1 MMAAMTARIEPAR
14 HYFGTDGVRGVAGT
28 PPMTAAFAFRLGS
41 AAAEALRRRGGT
53 APRVAVG
60 MDTRRSGP
68 MLAHAITAGLT
79 SRGAHVTWLGV
90 MPTPGV
96 SYLTRQLG
104 CDAGV
109 VVSASHNPYRDNGIK
124 FFDAEGRKLL
134 DEVEAEIEALLDAEV
149 PPVTGEEIGSSGRYR
164 HDDATY
170 ESFLLSHAP
179 YLDGLKVGL
188 DCANGA
194 ASAIAPRV
202 FRKIG
207 ARLDVLFAEPDGVN
221 INVDCGSTHPE
232 ALRAR
237 VLEHR
242 LDLGVAFD
250 GDADRAILVDRRG
263 RLVTGDH
270 VLAICAL
277 ARGAKEVVATVM
289 TNLGT
294 ERWLAERGVA
304 LHRVQVGDRYVHEEL
319 TRRGL
324 ELGGEQSGHVLFLDK
339 APTGDGILTAL
350 QLLAALR
357 TSRKPLDAW
366 MDEIPTFPQ
375 TLVNV
380 RVPVDRKR
388 ELAGHPE
395 VAEALRRAEEALGA
409 DGRINLRPSGTEPL
423 VRVMVEG
430 ADEGAIH
437 GIARD
442 VASTVERVAAG

>member
-1 MMAAMTARIEPAR
+1 MMTAMTVRPDLARQ
-14 HYFGTDGVRGVAGT
+14 YFGTDGVRGVAGE
-28 PPMTAAFAFRLGS
+28 PPMTAAFAFRLGT
-41 AAAEALRRRGGT
+41 AAAEALRRRGHA

-68 MLAHAITAGLT
+68 MLAHAITAGLA

-96 SYLTRQLG
+96 SYLTRGLG

-109 VVSASHNPYRDNGIK
+109 VVSASHNPYQDNGIK
-124 FFDAEGRKLL
+124 FFDDGGRKLS
-134 DEVEAEIEALLDAEV
+134 DEVELEIEALLGAEV
-149 PPVTGEEIGSSGRYR
+149 PPLTGDAIGSSERYR

-170 ESFLLSHAP
+170 EGFLLGHAP
-179 YLDGLKVGL
+179 YLDGLKVAL

-207 ARLDVLFAEPDGVN
+207 ARLDVLCAAPDGVN
-221 INVDCGSTHPE
+221 INVGCGSTHPE
-232 ALRAR
+232 ALRER

-250 GDADRAILVDRRG
+250 GDADRALLVDRRG

-277 ARGAKEVVATVM
+277 ARGATEVVATVM
-289 TNLGT
+289 TNLGV
-294 ERWLAERGVA
+294 ERFLAERGVTM
-304 LHRVQVGDRYVHEEL
+304 HRVQVGDRYVHEEL

-324 ELGGEQSGHVLFLDK
+324 TLGGEQSGHVLFLDK

-357 TSRKPLDAW
+357 TSRRPLEEW
-366 MDEIPTFPQ
+366 MDEIPSFPQ

-380 RVPVDRKR
+380 RVPVERKG
-388 ELAGHPE
+388 ELAGHPD
-395 VAEALRRAEEALGA
+395 VAEALRRAEAALGA

-430 ADEGAIH
+430 ADEGAIR

-442 VASTVERVAAG
+442 VASAVERAAIG